1 MPSTSAR
8 LAMAVLCASAMSASA
23 FLGGRAP
30 SRVARS
36 SRGTVSMMANP
47 KATFKTSLGDF
58 TAELYEDKLPIT
70 AGNFADLA
78 KTGYYDGLSFHRVI
92 NGFMCQFGC
101 PYSKDPQSGRAGTGG
116 PESGTSYSLADG
128 TVITRNGGGNI
139 PDELVAEI
147 SNEPGTLSMAN
158 TGMPD
163 SGGSQIFINTKHNA
177 FLDYFDTSSP
187 SKHPVFGKII
197 EGYDIIQAIESTKTG
212 PGDKPTTPVVVTTI
226 EIS

>member
-1 MPSTSAR
+1 
-8 LAMAVLCASAMSASA
+8 MAVLCASAMSASA

-116 PESGTSYSLADG
+116 PEGGTSYSLADG

-139 PDELVAEI
+139 PDEVRRRNGVL
-147 SNEPGTLSMAN
+147 SFFEPAN
-158 TGMPD
+158 PAD
-163 SGGSQIFINTKHNA
+163 DESLDGG
-177 FLDYFDTSSP
+177 
-187 SKHPVFGKII
+187 FG
-197 EGYDIIQAIESTKTG
+197 AR
-212 PGDKPTTPVVVTTI
+212 
-226 EIS
+226 